1 MMKIEIYTIRQL
13 QLILSEKDFWFQK
26 VVPITKHRAQLVIN
40 SPRSEPED
48 PVLFVAR
55 EGDVIIGYRLIFPD
69 RIYLKNKV
77 IKLGWGSSFWVD
89 LSHRGQGI
97 GRQLFEKSLELWGGD
112 IGSLIQSKDAA
123 RVYENNPHFYCFK
136 ESIGY
141 QFILRWNS
149 RYWLQK
155 KVNLPKSL
163 GWVLSIA
170 DVPIN
175 FAFRVLS
182 RMWTS
187 KKKPLNGLLL
197 EYCRNVVDAETV
209 QFVETR
215 VKNTLTRKG
224 IEDLNAI
231 VRYPTSMATPLTDVI
246 NSRYYFSTKAPKF
259 DYFYVKVLDSEFQLI
274 GVLLMNYDGNSMRL
288 LNYYYQSESVME
300 KIFDIF
306 ILHALKLKTEI
317 ITSFDEVLITYLK
330 DRSGFST
337 IFDRKLVRK
346 SFLPARYEPLEP
358 INYKIYDGD
367 GA

>member
-1 MMKIEIYTIRQL
+1 M
-13 QLILSEKDFWFQK
+13 LSDTDFWFQQ

-40 SPRSEPED
+40 NPRSELED

-55 EGDVIIGYRLIFPD
+55 EGDVTIGYRLIFPD
-69 RIYLKNKV
+69 RIYLKNEV

-89 LSHRGQGI
+89 QAHRGLGI
-97 GRQLFEKSLELWGGD
+97 GRLLFEKSLELWGGN

-123 RVYENNPHFYCFK
+123 RVYEKNPHFYCFK
-136 ESIGY
+136 ESVGY

-149 RYWLQK
+149 RYWVQK
-155 KVNLPKSL
+155 KVNLPKIL
-163 GWVLSIA
+163 GWILDIA

-175 FAFRVLS
+175 LAFGVLT

-197 EYCRNVVDAETV
+197 EYCREVVDAETV

-224 IEDLNAI
+224 IEDLNAV
-231 VRYPTSMATPLTDVI
+231 VRYPTSMATPLTDAI
-246 NSRYYFSTKAPKF
+246 NARYYFSTKASRF
-259 DYFYVKVLDSEFQLI
+259 DYFYTKVFDSEFQLI
-274 GVLLMNYDGNSMRL
+274 GVLLMNFEGNNLKL
-288 LNYYYQSESVME
+288 LNYYYQSENVLE
-300 KIFDIF
+300 KIFDLF
-306 ILHALKLKTEI
+306 IMHAVKLKTEI
-317 ITSFDEVLITYLK
+317 ITSFDEVLIAYLK

-337 IFDRKLVRK
+337 IYNRKLARK
-346 SFLPARYEPLEP
+346 SFLPASYKPLGP
-358 INYKIYDGD
+358 LDYKIYDGD